1 MRRLFESAVWAAAA
15 VATVAACS
23 FSAGTSV
30 SVDKDELAKEISAQL
45 DKQVGH
51 APESVE
57 CPENL
62 KGEVGATTR
71 CTLNDSRRDLRCRRE
86 RDQGRGHRRQVRP
99 GGRRQTVVK
108 VRIR

>member
-1 MRRLFESAVWAAAA
+1 MRRLLGSALWVAAA

-30 SVDKDELAKEISAQL
+30 SVDNDELAKEISAQL
-45 DKQVGH
+45 EKQGGR

-57 CPENL
+57 CPDNL

-71 CTLNDSRRDLRCRRE
+71 CTVNAAGDSYGVD
-86 RDQGRGHRRQVRP
+86 
-99 GGRRQTVVK
+99 VK
-108 VRIR
+108 VTKVEGTDVRFDLKLEDEPQ